1 MQDDLCQSLI
11 QINRLNIHLETE
23 NIYYDNTDIGKSI
36 YSFFT
41 AQQDYTKKLM
51 CKELQFF
58 DSYKDYIM
66 NYLTKIE
73 TEIDDA
79 LDLLSRKNTKF
90 IFINSVNIYHK

>member
-1 MQDDLCQSLI
+1 
-11 QINRLNIHLETE
+11 
-23 NIYYDNTDIGKSI
+23 
-36 YSFFT
+36 
-41 AQQDYTKKLM
+41 M

-66 NYLTKIE
+66 NYLTKTE